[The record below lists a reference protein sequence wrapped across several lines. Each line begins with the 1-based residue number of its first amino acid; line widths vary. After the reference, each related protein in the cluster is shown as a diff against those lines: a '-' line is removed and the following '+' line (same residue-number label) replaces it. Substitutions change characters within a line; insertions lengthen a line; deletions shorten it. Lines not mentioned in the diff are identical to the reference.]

1 MAVIQQFSKGRDNN
15 FNLLRLLAA
24 SFIAFYHCLFMVYG
38 PSMSDVRFP
47 YLYDLSQI
55 VLNFFF
61 ITSGFLIAQSFARR
75 GDVISYFVA
84 RFLRLVPGLFV
95 LSLLICLMIG
105 PLVTE
110 VSLSEYFS
118 SLNTLLYVPLTTMLD
133 PDRVLPGV
141 FASNINAYE
150 IDQALWTLQYEVVC
164 YIGLAVLGVVGLLKT
179 GRSFNMVC
187 LLIFASYGFV
197 TYLTDLRNIN
207 AINHMMHFGLSF
219 FVGVVFYIYED
230 RIELSNGLVIVCL
243 LIAGVIYFVAEK
255 RVSEPFIILATAYLI
270 FWLAY
275 IPDGFVREY
284 NQLGDYSYGVYIYHF
299 PIEQCL
305 VYFFGGFSPFGLFAL
320 ALPLTL
326 ICAVLSWKF
335 VERPALDQLPV
346 MSEWIKTN
354 LFKIRIM
361 R

>member
-1 MAVIQQFSKGRDNN
+1 MAVIQQFSKGRNNN

-38 PSMSDVRFP
+38 PLMSDARFP

-61 ITSGFLIAQSFARR
+61 VTSGFLIAQSFARR

-95 LSLLICLMIG
+95 LSLLICFVMG

-110 VSLSEYFS
+110 VSPGEYFS
-118 SLNTLLYVPLTTMLD
+118 SLNTWLFVPLTTMLD

-150 IDQALWTLQYEVVC
+150 IDEALWTLRYEVVC
-164 YIGLAVLGVVGLLKT
+164 YIGLALLGVIGLLKA
-179 GRSFNMVC
+179 GRGFNMVC
-187 LLIFASYGFV
+187 LLIFAGYGVV
-197 TYLTDLRNIN
+197 TYLTDLRDVN

-219 FVGVVFYIYED
+219 FVGVVFYIYGS
-230 RIELSNGLVIVCL
+230 RIELNTGLVVVCV

-255 RVSEPFIILATAYLI
+255 RVSEPFIIFATAYLI

-275 IPDGFVREY
+275 IPDGLVREY
-284 NQLGDYSYGVYIYHF
+284 NRLGDYSYGVYIYHF

-320 ALPLTL
+320 ALPLSL
-326 ICAVLSWKF
+326 FCAVLSWKF

-346 MSEWIKTN
+346 MSEWIKAN
-354 LFKIRIM
+354 LLKR
-361 R
+361 RVLR